1 MKRTL
6 IDHSKARFIRIVIAA
21 LCLLAFSG
29 VAYAQ
34 EITVKGTVTSAT
46 DGEPLIGATVQ
57 VKGTTTGTATDI
69 DGNYSLQVQ
78 QGAMLTFSY
87 VGMQPKEVKVSSDR
101 IDVALISHFP

>member
-46 DGEPLIGATVQ
+46 DGEPLIESQ
-57 VKGTTTGTATDI
+57 CK
-69 DGNYSLQVQ
+69 
-78 QGAMLTFSY
+78 
-87 VGMQPKEVKVSSDR
+87 
-101 IDVALISHFP
+101 